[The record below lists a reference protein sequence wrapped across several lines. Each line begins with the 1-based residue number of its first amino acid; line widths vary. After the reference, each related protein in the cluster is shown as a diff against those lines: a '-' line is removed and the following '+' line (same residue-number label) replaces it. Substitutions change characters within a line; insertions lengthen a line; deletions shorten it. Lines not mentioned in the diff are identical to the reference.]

1 MKEDVVDS
9 DRIEGKE
16 KQAEGE
22 LQEKWG
28 QLKDKTRD
36 VIDDVEDVLDR
47 DDHKDEVEIEERAR
61 S

>member
-36 VIDDVEDVLDR
+36 VIDDVEDALDR
-47 DDHKDEVEIEERAR
+47 DDHKDEVEIEERPR